1 MVPVC
6 MSQLV
11 ALGDDYPEM
20 PPQDYLDPE
29 TRLAVA
35 KYMLQVTN

>member
-1 MVPVC
+1 
-6 MSQLV
+6 
-11 ALGDDYPEM
+11 M